1 MTTLT
6 TATQQALT
14 RIAAAPATSDQGRR
28 RPVPLSTRLA
38 QAACPMPSRCPEPCD
53 TCTTVARNVAAELA
67 QILRERH
74 GGSSQVADWLDGL
87 RCRTGTHPV

>member
-1 MTTLT
+1 MITLT
-6 TATQQALT
+6 TPTQQALG
-14 RIAAAPATSDQGRR
+14 RIATAPATSDQAKCT
-28 RPVPLSTRLA
+28 PTPSTRLA
-38 QAACPMPSRCPEPCD
+38 HAACPMPSRCPAPCM

-87 RCRTGTHPV
+87 GCRSGTHPV